1 MWQPSSTQATRK
13 NSAGNTRNCA
23 SACPNYRFLADA
35 AGPIIDTS
43 SQSAMHVTN
52 KGHGHFRLHIT
63 EVELI
68 EVLCRAEIT
77 PHPRA
82 DQYLPFRIR
91 FEKLLASGRKAATS
105 VFDPKE
111 TSALGY
117 SGQAHALTDA
127 LAFGKIGWIISP
139 GSLDRD

>member
-1 MWQPSSTQATRK
+1 
-13 NSAGNTRNCA
+13 
-23 SACPNYRFLADA
+23 
-35 AGPIIDTS
+35 
-43 SQSAMHVTN
+43 MHVTN

-139 GSLDRD
+139 GALAVAADCKAWIEIKSCLCSSVRLIQQAKQR